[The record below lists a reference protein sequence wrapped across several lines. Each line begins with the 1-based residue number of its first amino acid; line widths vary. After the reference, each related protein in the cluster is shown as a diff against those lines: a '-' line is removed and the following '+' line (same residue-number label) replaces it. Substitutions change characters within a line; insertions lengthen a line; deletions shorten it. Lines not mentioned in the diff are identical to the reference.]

1 MKCSRLSPALAAI
14 LLSASLLF
22 LASCGTEQKIAAL
35 RKGEVKAQVSLPS
48 EEDRLP
54 ELATPE
60 YVRRDTLKVTDLEGK
75 EVLIMRAVKDDE
87 TGEMVATE
95 ELQAAKIT
103 ARFRNVAERFGRI
116 DLEFQIIVPSEMQ
129 DGRWQLRFQ
138 PRMYVL
144 EDSLSLDELVV
155 TGKDYRKAQLRG
167 YEHYRKWLG
176 RIITDSTKFINY
188 RDLEIFIR
196 RNMPMLYAFK
206 ADSSL
211 VSEESFNSF
220 YGVSEQKAI
229 EHYTRKLASRRNARK
244 AAKREQM
251 WQRFVK
257 APIELEGVRLDTVIS
272 GEDGELVYNYVQTLH
287 TRKGLRKAEIVLS
300 GQILEQG
307 EQKYRMPESD
317 PLTFYISSVS
327 TLVSDRRRYLT
338 KVISRRATAEIK
350 ENIVFRNGKSD
361 IDEKLSD
368 NAIRISRV
376 KAVLRDLF
384 CDSDFVLDSVTIS
397 SASSPEGPE
406 ELNKR
411 LSLLRAS
418 SASRLLDG
426 YVKYLRDSL
435 RREGG
440 FQVRVG
446 DDFSEEVSTAGMKA
460 VPKINFCSRSGGENW
475 LQLDAMVDA
484 DTLLDDARK
493 ASYRKLRQEIQDN
506 DLREKQLSKE
516 TYYSYLRESLYPQ
529 IRTVRFDFALHR
541 KGMVKDTVHTTEPDT
556 LYDRGVQLLRDHEY
570 AASLEILRSYQDY
583 NTAVAYVALGYD
595 KSALAILQECE
606 RTASVNYLMALLYS
620 REGDDRTA
628 VESYLR
634 ACEQDPSFV
643 YRGNLDPEISSLIRK
658 YDLNKDY

>member
-220 YGVSEQKAI
+220 YGVTEQKAI

-251 WQRFVK
+251 WQRFVR

-338 KVISRRATAEIK
+338 KVISRRATAEIR

-368 NAIRISRV
+368 NARRISRV

-606 RTASVNYLMALLYS
+606 RTASVNYLLALLYS